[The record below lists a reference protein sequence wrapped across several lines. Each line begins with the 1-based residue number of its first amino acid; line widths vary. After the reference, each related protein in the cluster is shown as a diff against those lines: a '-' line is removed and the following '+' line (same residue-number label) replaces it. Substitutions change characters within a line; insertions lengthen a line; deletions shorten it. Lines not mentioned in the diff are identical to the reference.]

1 MQDRLKSLGKIFL
14 WCCIALM
21 VGYGVGKILQ
31 LQVFSAIQPFTNMIT
46 ISIYLAILGVY
57 LLRNSPMFGRF
68 KTAFIGAY
76 ADSIIPIFIGFYVAF
91 ESVLGEKVLDAI
103 KPLTESVP
111 GGRFLA
117 AGTIYLVVW
126 KASEKALKAIQAKYP
141 RFSFTQLG
149 KEHSFA
155 LRAAAMIENQQYTVL
170 GFECEKRLRNKPDQ
184 TAFFYLGEL
193 AWYGLGRDQDIDQAI
208 KYYTAALELDG
219 DFNAKTHWNLANIYI
234 QMRDHAA
241 LTVKHLEQA
250 FNLGHDPAGFLLAD
264 IKIRHGTQEEIK
276 KEGTE
281 VLERLYKR
289 VESEEALL
297 RHPDLPEL
305 LTTEAKICHS
315 LGWRLANQE
324 NPDQDLERS
333 ETVLRKAISL
343 GAEDARPLLAG
354 VVEKL
359 RPDSSEIVEILEAGV
374 SNDDS
379 ESGRML
385 CYLLEQRHDGEELE
399 TLIAPVM
406 NRFVKSRRGWAV
418 LRLPNFCFDRNLVEK
433 YPDLTFFWSRVA
445 YSGSDNMSDTET
457 ARYRHIES
465 YAADFLSPERQLELV
480 GQAKTWLDTDTE
492 LEPALL
498 LKTEAA

>member
-1 MQDRLKSLGKIFL
+1 MQDRLKSLGQIFL
-14 WCCIALM
+14 WCCVAIIT
-21 VGYGVGKILQ
+21 GYVVGKVLQ
-31 LQVFSAIQPFTNMIT
+31 IQAFSAIQPFTNMII
-46 ISIYLAILGVY
+46 ISIYLAIVGVY
-57 LLRNSPMFGRF
+57 LMRNSPLFGRF
-68 KTAFIGAY
+68 KSAYIGAY
-76 ADSIIPIFIGFYVAF
+76 ADSAIPIFIGFYVAS
-91 ESVLGEKVLDAI
+91 EAALGGKVLDAI
-103 KPLTESVP
+103 KPLTDSVP

-117 AGTIYLVVW
+117 TITIYLVVW
-126 KASEKALKAIQAKYP
+126 KASEKALTAIQAKYP
-141 RFSFTQLG
+141 SFSFTQLG
-149 KEHSFA
+149 RQHSFA
-155 LRAAAMIENQQYTVL
+155 LSAEAMIENQQYTVL

-193 AWYGLGRDQDIDQAI
+193 ARYGLGRDQDIDQAI

-219 DFNAKTHWNLANIYI
+219 DFIAKTHWNLAHIYI
-234 QMRDHAA
+234 QMHDHAA

-264 IKIRHGTQEEIK
+264 IKIRHGTQEEIR

-289 VESEEALL
+289 VESEQALV

-305 LTTEAKICHS
+305 PTTEAKICHS
-315 LGWRLANQE
+315 LGWRLANKD
-324 NPDQDLERS
+324 NPEQDLERS
-333 ETVLRKAISL
+333 ETILRKAISL

-359 RPDSSEIVEILEAGV
+359 RPDSPEIIEILETGV
-374 SNDDS
+374 INDDS

-406 NRFVKSRRGWAV
+406 NRFLNSRQGWAV
-418 LRLPNFCFDRNLVEK
+418 MRLPNFCFDRNLVEK

-445 YSGSDNMSDTET
+445 YTGNDNLSDTDE
-457 ARYRHIES
+457 ARYKHIES

-480 GQAKTWLDTDTE
+480 GLVKTWLNTGTA

-498 LKTEAA
+498 LKTEPV